1 MRETVVILGAGSGF
15 GLAIATA
22 FGRQGKHVVLAARHA
37 EALRDLVTQL
47 RADDITADW
56 LVADAT
62 NSQQTADLFRQ
73 VVQHFGVPETF
84 VYNVADTTL
93 DRPRDTP
100 TDRIATALNV
110 NVLGAIRTT
119 RQFLDL
125 LDVDDPTP
133 RNILI
138 TGGGAALHPVKATTT
153 LSLTKAAL
161 RSYAYSLADELADTA
176 VYVGLIT
183 IQGIANTSAAMA
195 PDQVAQAYLQAVA
208 DRQATEILYPHG
220 QQTQSEFTALKAATQ
235 DPARLQAFLQ
245 DHPQAATFLQQHPEF
260 LTD

>member
-1 MRETVVILGAGSGF
+1 MTKTVVILGAGSGF
-15 GLAIATA
+15 GFAIAQA
-22 FGRQGKHVVLAARHA
+22 FGQQGKHVVLAARHE
-37 EALRDLVTQL
+37 EALKHMTAEL
-47 RADDITADW
+47 RTADISADW

-73 VVQHFGVPETF
+73 IVQHFGIPETF

-93 DRPRDTP
+93 DHPRETP
-100 TDRIATALNV
+100 TSQIAQAFNV

-125 LDVDDPTP
+125 ADPTIP

-161 RSYAYSLADELADTA
+161 RSYTYALADELANTA

-183 IQGIANTSAAMA
+183 IQGISGTSDAMQPAN
-195 PDQVAQAYLQAVA
+195 VAQAYIQAITTRNQVE
-208 DRQATEILYPHG
+208 TLYPRG
-220 QQTQSEFTALKAATQ
+220 QQSESEFTALRAATN
-235 DPARLQAFLQ
+235 DPVRLQAFLQ
-245 DHPQAATFLQQHPEF
+245 EHPGANQFLQTHPEF
-260 LTD
+260 LEHQ

>member
-1 MRETVVILGAGSGF
+1 MTKTVVILGAGSGF
-15 GLAIATA
+15 GFAIAQA
-22 FGRQGKHVVLAARHA
+22 FGQQGKHVVLAARH
-37 EALRDLVTQL
+37 ENALQHMTAQL
-47 RADDITADW
+47 RAADISADW

-62 NSQQTADLFRQ
+62 NSQSTADLFRQ

-84 VYNVADTTL
+84 VYNVADTQL

-100 TDRIATALNV
+100 ATHIAQAFDV

-125 LDVDDPTP
+125 DDTDIP

-138 TGGGAALHPVKATTT
+138 TGGGAALNPVKATTT

-183 IQGIANTSAAMA
+183 IQGISGTSDAMQPAN
-195 PDQVAQAYLQAVA
+195 VAQAFLQAVA
-208 DRQATEILYPHG
+208 DRNQTELRYPVG
-220 QQTQSEFTALKAATQ
+220 EQSESEFSALKAVMN
-235 DPARLQAFLQ
+235 DSDRLQTFLQ
-245 DHPQAATFLQQHPEF
+245 KHPGVNAFLQQHPEF